1 MSERRHHDEADAPGT
16 GVIRDC
22 RAADPLQVLDDHT
35 ARGTAGIE
43 ALTSSRSC
51 RAMGSGDARP
61 PVMRPGAAVAA
72 SLPSRT
78 GKLLRWP
85 DGRVTKVDA

>member
-1 MSERRHHDEADAPGT
+1 MSQRRHHDEADAPGT

-35 ARGTAGIE
+35 ARGADGIH
-43 ALTSSRSC
+43 ALTSSRGI

-61 PVMRPGAAVAA
+61 PVMRPGATVAA

-85 DGRVTKVDA
+85 DGRVTMVDA

>member
-1 MSERRHHDEADAPGT
+1 MSQRRHHDEADAPGT

-35 ARGTAGIE
+35 ARGYDGIQ

-61 PVMRPGAAVAA
+61 PVMRPGATLANT
-72 SLPSRT
+72 LPSRT
-78 GKLLRWP
+78 GSVLRWP
-85 DGRVTKVDA
+85 DGRVTMVDA